1 MKRLLAFVL
10 LAALGTVAH
19 GGEWLRIDIIVCED
33 PPAAIE
39 FAGLFIEVSVWD
51 EKDPGG
57 MVKTGRHVQMATGT
71 RPTSG
76 IYYCDNFLPGV
87 IDEWN
92 AWIWPGK
99 KRTYGYDGKWYQI
112 KWKDVKAFHN
122 KASNYSTMHL
132 DFEWRID
139 PDQSAKPDESLP
151 ARRAQW
157 WW

>member
-1 MKRLLAFVL
+1 MEKLVSSLVL
-10 LAALGTVAH
+10 LATLGAVAH
-19 GGEWLRIDIIVCED
+19 AGEWLYIDIIICED

-39 FAGLFIEVSVWD
+39 FAGLVIQVSVWD

-57 MVKTGRHVQMATGT
+57 MVHKIVNPAL
-71 RPTSG
+71 S
-76 IYYCDNFLPGV
+76 YDLVYCDSYLPGF

-112 KWKDVKAFHN
+112 RWKDVKAYDN
-122 KASNYSTMHL
+122 KASNYLTMHL

-139 PDQSAKPDESLP
+139 PDQSAKPDESTPL
-151 ARRAQW
+151 RRAQW